1 VPAVFSD
8 HPAAFG
14 ILAAVAAVLIVAEA
28 VASVR
33 LARRGFDLRDTLLS
47 LAVALGHVL
56 VRPLDVA
63 VFAAVF
69 PIAAAAAPWQLPVD
83 RPATWIAGFLV
94 TELSYYWMHRAS
106 HRVRWLWASHSV
118 HHSAT
123 TFTLAAALRL
133 AWTGVIS
140 GEWLFFLPAVLLGFP
155 PTVVASLL
163 AVNLVYQ
170 FVLHTE
176 LSPRWGPLERV
187 LNTPSHHRVHHAAD
201 GAYLDRNYGGV
212 LIVFDRLFGTFAA
225 ERPDLP
231 PTYGI
236 AGVAPDRDP
245 VSVAFGEW
253 RRMVRDLRRA
263 GSWRRAPAIL
273 FGPPGAGPV
282 PRDRDA
288 PPHRP

>member
-1 VPAVFSD
+1 M
-8 HPAAFG
+8 G
-14 ILAAVAAVLIVAEA
+14 
-28 VASVR
+28 
-33 LARRGFDLRDTLLS
+33 
-47 LAVALGHVL
+47 VALGHVL

-69 PIAAAAAPWQLPVD
+69 PVAAAAAPWQLPIE

-94 TELSYYWMHRAS
+94 TEFSYYWMHRAS

-118 HHSAT
+118 HHSST
-123 TFTLAAALRL
+123 TFTLASALRL
-133 AWTGVIS
+133 AWTGVLS
-140 GEWLFFLPAVLLGFP
+140 GEWLFFVPAVLLGFP
-155 PTVVASLL
+155 PTMVAALL
-163 AVNLVYQ
+163 AANLVYQ

-201 GAYLDRNYGGV
+201 GVYLDRNYGGV

-225 ERPDLP
+225 ERPDVP

-245 VSVAFGEW
+245 VSIAFGEW
-253 RRMVRDLRRA
+253 RRMAADLGRA
-263 GSWRRAPAIL
+263 GSWRAAAAIL
-273 FGPPGAGPV
+273 FGPPGG
-282 PRDRDA
+282 
-288 PPHRP
+288 